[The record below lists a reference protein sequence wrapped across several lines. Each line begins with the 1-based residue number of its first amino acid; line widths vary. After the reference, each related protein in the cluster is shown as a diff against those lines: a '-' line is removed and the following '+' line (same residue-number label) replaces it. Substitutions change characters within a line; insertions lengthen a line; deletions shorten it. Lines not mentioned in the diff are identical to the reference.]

1 MKLYDSIGP
10 NPHVVRI
17 VAAEKGLTL
26 DTVKVDLMTGENR
39 KPEYGA
45 KNASGTTPALELAD
59 GRVICEITVIADYL
73 EELHPTPPVIGTTPE
88 ERAETRMWVRRIDL
102 GIIEP
107 MTNGFRA
114 NEGRPLF
121 ERRMK
126 LASVEAGA
134 ELKAIARDKLL
145 WLDGQLSGRTWVCG
159 DRFTLADILLFAF
172 LKFGATV
179 GQPMPAEA
187 TWLPQW
193 FARCGDRPSTAALPA
208 VLRQSAGGS
217 QRA

>member
-59 GRVICEITVIADYL
+59 GRVICEITVIAEYL
-73 EELHPTPPVIGTTPE
+73 EELYPTPPVIGATPE

-114 NEGRPLF
+114 TEGRRIF
-121 ERRMK
+121 EGRMM
-126 LASVEAGA
+126 LASGEAGA

-145 WLDGQLSGRTWVCG
+145 WLDGQLAGRTWVCG

-179 GQPMPAEA
+179 GQPMPAKA

-193 FARCGDRPSTAALPA
+193 FARCGERPSTAA
-208 VLRQSAGGS
+208 
-217 QRA
+217 

>member
-1 MKLYDSIGP
+1 MKFYDSIGP

-26 DTVKVDLMTGENR
+26 DTVKVDLMAGENR
-39 KPEYGA
+39 QPAYAA
-45 KNASGTTPALELAD
+45 KNASGTTPALELEN
-59 GRVICEITVIADYL
+59 GSTVCEITVIAEYL
-73 EELHPTPPVIGTTPE
+73 EELHPMPPLIGTTPE

-114 NEGRPLF
+114 TEGRRLF
-121 ERRMK
+121 EKRML
-126 LASVEAGA
+126 LATAEAGA
-134 ELKAIARDKLL
+134 ELKAIARAKLL
-145 WLDGQLSGRTWVCG
+145 WLDGQMAGRDYVCG

-179 GQPMPAEA
+179 GQPMPGEA
-187 TWLPQW
+187 TWLPGW
-193 FARCGDRPSTAALPA
+193 FARVGGRPSAAA
-208 VLRQSAGGS
+208 
-217 QRA
+217 